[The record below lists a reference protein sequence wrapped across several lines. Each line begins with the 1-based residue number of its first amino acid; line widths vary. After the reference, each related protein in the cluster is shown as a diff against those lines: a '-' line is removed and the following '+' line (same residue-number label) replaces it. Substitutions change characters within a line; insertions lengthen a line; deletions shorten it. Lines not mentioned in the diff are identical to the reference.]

1 MKTDK
6 SIPALSREEHML
18 LLLYLDDTRTETI
31 HNLELM
37 RKELTRSEQELSE
50 LSAEVV
56 RKLNQMADDEFAEL
70 DPFAEI
76 YA

>member
-1 MKTDK
+1 MKTGK

-31 HNLELM
+31 HNLHLM
-37 RKELTRSEQELSE
+37 REELTRSEQELS
-50 LSAEVV
+50 AEAA
-56 RKLNQMADDEFAEL
+56 RKLNQMTDDEFAKL

>member
-1 MKTDK
+1 MKIDK

-31 HNLELM
+31 HNLQLM
-37 RKELTRSEQELSE
+37 REELTRSEQELSE

-56 RKLNQMADDEFAEL
+56 RKLNQMTDDEFAEL